1 MQVFTGEPGL
11 EHRET
16 LKTASHAAAAGGVTC
31 AQGAWHRA
39 AMPRHLQQ
47 CHGDIAKHGDIA
59 P

>member
-1 MQVFTGEPGL
+1 MFRIDGGEFL
-11 EHRET
+11 FET
-16 LKTASHAAAAGGVTC
+16 SERRGDVTC